1 MDDFPFKNLLKD
13 ISYINF
19 LTLCLN
25 HNCKRHPRE
34 EAELPNLLFSYLHLI
49 HMKKLFF
56 NAHHPVQYKQN
67 TQAYTVQIW
76 FLLGSL
82 EKGPE
87 HITEKN

>member
-1 MDDFPFKNLLKD
+1 
-13 ISYINF
+13 
-19 LTLCLN
+19 
-25 HNCKRHPRE
+25 
-34 EAELPNLLFSYLHLI
+34 
-49 HMKKLFF
+49 MKKLFF

-82 EKGPE
+82 ENGPE